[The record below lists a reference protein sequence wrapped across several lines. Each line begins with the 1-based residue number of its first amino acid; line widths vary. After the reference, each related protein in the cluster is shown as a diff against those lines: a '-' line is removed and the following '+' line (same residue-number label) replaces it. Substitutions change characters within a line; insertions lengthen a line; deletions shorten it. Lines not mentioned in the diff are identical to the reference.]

1 MRTGLR
7 RDLAKLALLFGGF
20 LNGPQLILGM
30 GKIQAFGV
38 GNELG
43 MLAWPQ
49 WWNFED
55 KSQLEVY
62 FHSKISS
69 R

>member
-43 MLAWPQ
+43 ML
-49 WWNFED
+49 E
-55 KSQLEVY
+55 
-62 FHSKISS
+62 
-69 R
+69 

>member
-7 RDLAKLALLFGGF
+7 RDLAKLSLLFGGF

-43 MLAWPQ
+43 TYVSVTSVVE
-49 WWNFED
+49 F
-55 KSQLEVY
+55 
-62 FHSKISS
+62 
-69 R
+69 

>member
-43 MLAWPQ
+43 TYVSVTSVVE
-49 WWNFED
+49 F
-55 KSQLEVY
+55 
-62 FHSKISS
+62 
-69 R
+69 